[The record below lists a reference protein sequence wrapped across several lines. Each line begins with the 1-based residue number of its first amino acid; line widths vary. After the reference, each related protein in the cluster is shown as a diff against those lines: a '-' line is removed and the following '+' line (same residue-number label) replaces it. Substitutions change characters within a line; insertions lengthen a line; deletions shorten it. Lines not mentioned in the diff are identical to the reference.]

1 MVNSYAYVGW
11 VDEEGVGQVHSY
23 YIDAKGAA
31 GVHPSTEDLTLVKTA
46 VQGGRLTFEVSR
58 VLRPSKCVALCN
70 VVDPLVPLKV
80 VWAMGTT
87 WTTGNLSHLNMHN
100 LMSESATVIDLV
112 AGTAAVEKLQ
122 PVFAVHGFIMFIA
135 WGVLIPSGLLAA
147 RYLRQ
152 SHADWLQ

>member
-1 MVNSYAYVGW
+1 M
-11 VDEEGVGQVHSY
+11 
-23 YIDAKGAA
+23 
-31 GVHPSTEDLTLVKTA
+31 HPSVEELSLVKTTM
-46 VQGGRLTFEVSR
+46 QGGRLTFEVSR
-58 VLRPSKCVALCN
+58 ALRPSKCVALCN
-70 VVDPLVPLKV
+70 VVDPTVPLKV

-87 WTTGNLSHLNMHN
+87 WTAGHLSHLNMHN

-112 AGTAAVEKLQ
+112 AGTAEVERLQ

-147 RYLRQ
+147 RFLRQ